1 MKLQNMLNIK
11 FWTISILLFFS
22 LAKSQVSKTY
32 ISLGP
37 SLGATNYKGDL
48 DDDFTLR
55 FTKPGL
61 GFVFNYHFHPNFRM
75 RLSYFHGW
83 MGAADSVSK
92 NFARNWRNLS
102 FRSRIDEF
110 SAQLVYDLLGSSRR
124 PKYRPQYTPYLFAG
138 VAVYNFNPQAKL
150 DGKWYNLHDY
160 GTEGQ
165 KLPGATNKYS
175 LTQISIPVGLGF
187 KYKLNNY
194 WDLALEMGIRKLFT
208 DYLDDVS
215 DQYANPNDL
224 LATGG
229 PIAVKLAD
237 RSKYT
242 QQGSSGY
249 AAKDIRGF
257 KQQND
262 WYIYTGFILTRIIDG
277 GNKCPKFQ

>member
-1 MKLQNMLNIK
+1 MLNIK
-11 FWTISILLFFS
+11 ILAVFILFIAFNQ
-22 LAKSQVSKTY
+22 LNAQVSKSY

-61 GFVFNYHFHPNFRM
+61 GAVFNWHFHPNFRF

-92 NFARNWRNLS
+92 IPARNWRNLS
-102 FRSRIDEF
+102 FRSRIDEV

-124 PKYRPQYTPYLFAG
+124 PKYRPVYTPYVFAG
-138 VAVYNFNPQAKL
+138 VAVYNYNPQAKL
-150 DGKWYNLHDY
+150 NGTWYNLHDY

-175 LTQISIPVGLGF
+175 LTQIAIPVGLGF

-194 WDLALEMGIRKLFT
+194 WDLSLEMGVRKLFT

-215 DQYANPNDL
+215 DRYVDPQEMLRQQGAIPMQL
-224 LATGG
+224 S
-229 PIAVKLAD
+229 D
-237 RSKYT
+237 RSIFTNFGANYSNSAYRENIT
-242 QQGSSGY
+242 
-249 AAKDIRGF
+249 RGF
-257 KQQND
+257 KNQKD
-262 WYIYTGFILTRIIDG
+262 WYFYTGFIVTYVIEAKD
-277 GNKCPKFQ
+277 KCPK

>member
-1 MKLQNMLNIK
+1 MLNTKKIAV
-11 FWTISILLFFS
+11 
-22 LAKSQVSKTY
+22 LATLVFNLVWGQVSKTY

-37 SLGATNYKGDL
+37 TLGATNYKGDL
-48 DDDFTLR
+48 DDDFALR

-61 GFVFNYHFHPNFRM
+61 GFVFNYHAHPNI
-75 RLSYFHGW
+75 RLRLTYTHGW

-92 NFARNWRNLS
+92 NVARNWRNLS
-102 FRSRIDEF
+102 FRSRLDEF
-110 SAQLVYDLLGSSRR
+110 AFQIVYDMLGSSRR
-124 PKYRPQYTPYLFAG
+124 PKYRPNYVPYVFAG
-138 VAVYNFNPQAKL
+138 IAVYNFNPQAKL

-165 KLPGATNKYS
+165 KIPGAKNKYS

-194 WDLALEMGIRKLFT
+194 WDLALEMGLRKLFT

-215 DQYANPNDL
+215 DKYADPKEL
-224 LATGG
+224 LAYGG

-237 RSKYT
+237 RSKYL
-242 QQGSSGY
+242 QQGTTAY
-249 AAKDIRGF
+249 DAKDIRGF
-257 KQQND
+257 KEQND

>member
-1 MKLQNMLNIK
+1 MLNIK
-11 FWTISILLFFS
+11 LLAVFVLF
-22 LAKSQVSKTY
+22 LAFNTLNAQVSKSY
-32 ISLGP
+32 ISIGP

-61 GFVFNYHFHPNFRM
+61 GAVFNWHFHPNFRF
-75 RLSYFHGW
+75 RLTYIHGW

-92 NFARNWRNLS
+92 NPARNWRNLS
-102 FRSRIDEF
+102 FRSRIDEV

-138 VAVYNFNPQAKL
+138 IAVYNYNPQAKL
-150 DGKWYNLHDY
+150 DGQWYNLHDY

-165 KLPGATNKYS
+165 KLPGATNQYS

-194 WDLALEMGIRKLFT
+194 WDLAVEMGVRKLFT

-215 DQYANPNDL
+215 DKYVDPQEL

-229 PIAVKLAD
+229 IIAVKLAD
-237 RSKYT
+237 RSDYT
-242 QQGSSGY
+242 LNGGSGF
-249 AAKDIRGF
+249 AANDVRGF
-257 KQQND
+257 KQQDD

>member
-1 MKLQNMLNIK
+1 MLNIK
-11 FWTISILLFFS
+11 FFAVFILLIAFN
-22 LAKSQVSKTY
+22 LINAQVSKTY

-48 DDDFTLR
+48 DDDFTIR

-61 GFVFNYHFHPNFRM
+61 GFVFNYHAHPNIRFR
-75 RLSYFHGW
+75 LTFIHGW

-92 NFARNWRNLS
+92 NKARNWRNLS
-102 FRSRIDEF
+102 FRSRLDEL
-110 SAQLVYDLLGSSRR
+110 SAQVIYDFLGSSRR
-124 PKYRPQYTPYLFAG
+124 PKYRPAYTPYLFAG
-138 VAVYNFNPQAKL
+138 IAVYNYNPQAKL
-150 DGKWYNLHDY
+150 DGRWYNLHDY

-165 KLPGATNKYS
+165 KLPGAKNKYS
-175 LTQISIPVGLGF
+175 LTQIAIPVGLGF

-194 WDLALEMGIRKLFT
+194 WDLSLEMGVRKLFT

-215 DQYANPNDL
+215 DQYVDPKEL

-242 QQGSSGY
+242 LQGSSGY
-249 AAKDIRGF
+249 EAKDIRGF

>member
-1 MKLQNMLNIK
+1 MLNIRLLSA
-11 FWTISILLFFS
+11 FILFLAFSSIN
-22 LAKSQVSKTY
+22 AQVSKTY

-61 GFVFNYHFHPNFRM
+61 GFVFNYHLHPNFRL
-75 RLSYFHGW
+75 RLTYIHGW

-92 NFARNWRNLS
+92 IPSRNWRNLS
-102 FRSRIDEF
+102 FRSRIDEV

-124 PKYRPQYTPYLFAG
+124 PKYRPLYTPYLFAG
-138 VAVYNFNPQAKL
+138 IAVYNYNPQAKL
-150 DGKWYNLHDY
+150 DGVWYNLHDY

-194 WDLALEMGIRKLFT
+194 WDLCLEMGVRKLFT

-215 DQYANPNDL
+215 DKYVDPNEL

-242 QQGSSGY
+242 LQGSSGY
-249 AAKDIRGF
+249 AAKDVRGF
-257 KQQND
+257 KEQND